1 MNKTVKKTLSII
13 LAIIMI
19 VATIPMAFAA
29 EEGNV
34 VILYTNDVHC
44 AINDYPALAAYR
56 AELIEQGNTV
66 ITVDAGDAIQG
77 EIIGTFTQGEIIVE
91 LMNLTGYDYAV
102 PGNHEFDYGMET
114 FLELAQYSADYKY
127 ISSNLCDLRSHE
139 PVFEPY
145 YIEDISEDMQIAF
158 VGISTP
164 ETFTK
169 STPEYFKDE
178 NGNIVY
184 GFPTIHMQDDALC
197 ANVQESVDNAIAEG
211 ADIVVAVGHLGIEGV
226 TEGWRSTDVIA
237 HTTGIDYFIDSHSHQ
252 TINGEVY
259 KNKHGEDVI
268 LTSSGTKFDNFGE
281 ITLSHDGSVSFELI
295 DPDTI
300 QIENMSDSAKS
311 AYDDVKDLVDTYNAE
326 ISYLY
331 DPIGTSE
338 TKLVAYEEDGQWLVR
353 KSETNAGDFVTDAYR
368 VMTGADVAICNG
380 GGVRAEIEIGSV
392 ARINLMNMNPWNNSM
407 CIIEVTGQQ
416 LIDVLEHG
424 MRSYP
429 EYSGGFL
436 QVSGVTFELEA
447 WNESPVITDIYG
459 NFMEID
465 ETMERRVTNV
475 KVAGEPIDL
484 QKTYTLAGSEYV
496 LTQGGDGMT
505 MLDGAK
511 IVEAEGLLCDSEM
524 LIEYFNDILG
534 GNITAE
540 QYGNPNGDGR
550 IKIIDV
556 DPEIP
561 VDPTPDVPDEPT
573 DTDCDHLC
581 HKDGIL
587 GFFWK
592 IISFFQRLFGIE
604 QYCDCGV
611 LHYDAPVF
619 G

>member
-1 MNKTVKKTLSII
+1 MKKFLSIM
-13 LAIIMI
+13 LAILMI
-19 VATIPMAFAA
+19 VTTVPFVLAA
-29 EEGNV
+29 EEGDV

-44 AINDYPALAAYR
+44 AYANYPVLAAYR

-77 EIIGTFTQGEIIVE
+77 GLIGAITQGEAIVK
-91 LMNLTGYDYAV
+91 LMSLAGYDYAV
-102 PGNHEFDYGMET
+102 PGNHEFDYGMDV
-114 FLELAQYSADYKY
+114 FLNLAQKDADYKY
-127 ISSNLCDLRSHE
+127 ISSNFCDLRTLES
-139 PVFEPY
+139 VFEPY

-164 ETFTK
+164 ETITK

-178 NGNIVY
+178 NGIFVY
-184 GFPTIHMQDDALC
+184 GFPTYDMQDDVLC
-197 ANVQESVDNAIAEG
+197 ENIQESVDNAIADG

-259 KNKHGEDVI
+259 KNKDGEDVI
-268 LTSSGTKFDNFGE
+268 LTSSGTMFENFGE
-281 ITLSHDGSVSFELI
+281 ITISPDGSVSFDLI

-300 QIENMSDSAKS
+300 QVENMSDSAKE
-311 AYDDVKDLVDTYNAE
+311 AYDTVKYLVDTCDMDV
-326 ISYLY
+326 SFLY

-338 TKLVAYEEDGQWLVR
+338 TKLVAYEDDGQWLVR
-353 KSETNAGDFVTDAYR
+353 RSETNAGDFVTDAYR
-368 VMTGADVAICNG
+368 IMTGADVAICNG

-392 ARINLMNMNPWNNSM
+392 ARSDLMNMNPWNNQM

-436 QVSGVTFELEA
+436 QVSGVTFDLEA
-447 WNESPVITDIYG
+447 WKESPVITDIYG
-459 NFMEID
+459 NFRGID

-484 QKTYTLAGSEYV
+484 QQTYTLAGSEYV

-505 MLDGAK
+505 MLEGAK
-511 IVEAEGLLCDSEM
+511 IVKNEGILCDSQL
-524 LIEYFNDILG
+524 LIKYFTDILG

-550 IKIIDV
+550 ITIIDV
-556 DPEIP
+556 EPEIP
-561 VDPTPDVPDEPT
+561 DEPADDTTDNDDNTPDND
-573 DTDCDHLC
+573 
-581 HKDGIL
+581 DGENTN
-587 GFFWK
+587 FFRN
-592 IISFFQRLFGIE
+592 IINMIIDFFNRIIRFFTGLFK
-604 QYCDCGV
+604 
-611 LHYDAPVF
+611 
-619 G
+619 

>member
-1 MNKTVKKTLSII
+1 MKKTLKKTLSII
-13 LAIIMI
+13 LTLLMI
-19 VATIPMAFAA
+19 VTTVPFAFAA

-44 AINDYPALAAYR
+44 AYANYPVLAAYR

-77 EIIGTFTQGEIIVE
+77 EIIGTLTEGEVIVNMMS
-91 LMNLTGYDYAV
+91 LAGYDYAV
-102 PGNHEFDYGMET
+102 PGNHEFDYGMEK
-114 FLELAQYSADYKY
+114 FLQHAQNRADYKY
-127 ISSNLCDLRSHE
+127 ISSNFYDLCSLE

-164 ETFTK
+164 ETITK

-178 NGNIVY
+178 GGNIVY
-184 GFPTIHMQDDALC
+184 GFPTYDMQDDVLC
-197 ANVQESVDNAIAEG
+197 ENIQESVDNAIADG

-259 KNKHGEDVI
+259 TNKDGKDVI
-268 LTSSGTKFDNFGE
+268 LTSSGTKFENFGE
-281 ITLSHDGSVSFELI
+281 ITLSPDGSVSFNLI

-300 QIENMSDSAKS
+300 QVENMSDSAKE
-311 AYDDVKDLVDTYNAE
+311 AYDTVKYLVDTCDWE
-326 ISYLY
+326 VSFLY

-353 KSETNAGDFVTDAYR
+353 RSETNAGDFVTDAYR
-368 VMTGADVAICNG
+368 IMTGADIAICNG
-380 GGVRAEIEIGSV
+380 GGVRGEIEIGSV
-392 ARINLMNMNPWNNSM
+392 SRSDLMNMNPWNNTM

-416 LIDVLEHG
+416 FIDVLEHG

-436 QVSGVTFELEA
+436 QVSGVTFDLEA
-447 WNESPVITDIYG
+447 WKKSPVITDIYG
-459 NFMEID
+459 NFMGID

-484 QKTYTLAGSEYV
+484 QKTYTLAGSRYM
-496 LTQGGDGMT
+496 LMQGGDGMT
-505 MLDGAK
+505 MLEGVN
-511 IVEAEGLLCDSEM
+511 IVKQEGILCDSQL
-524 LIEYFNDILG
+524 LIKYFTDILG
-534 GNITAE
+534 GNITSA

-556 DPEIP
+556 EPEIP
-561 VDPTPDVPDEPT
+561 DEPADDT
-573 DTDCDHLC
+573 TDSDDGEDTD
-581 HKDGIL
+581 
-587 GFFWK
+587 FFRNIINMIIDFFNR
-592 IISFFQRLFGIE
+592 IISFFTGLFK
-604 QYCDCGV
+604 
-611 LHYDAPVF
+611 
-619 G
+619 

>member
-1 MNKTVKKTLSII
+1 MKKTLKKTLSII
-13 LAIIMI
+13 LTLIMI
-19 VATIPMAFAA
+19 VSAISFAFAA
-29 EEGNV
+29 EEGDV

-44 AINDYPALAAYR
+44 AYANYPILAAYR

-77 EIIGTFTQGEIIVE
+77 GLIGTITQGEAIVNMMS
-91 LMNLTGYDYAV
+91 LAGYDYAV
-102 PGNHEFDYGMET
+102 PGNHEFDYGMEK
-114 FLELAQYSADYKY
+114 FLQYAQNRADYKY
-127 ISSNLCDLRSHE
+127 ISSNFYDLCSLE

-164 ETFTK
+164 ETITK

-178 NGNIVY
+178 GGNIVY
-184 GFPTIHMQDDALC
+184 GFPTYDMQDDVLC
-197 ANVQESVDNAIAEG
+197 ENIQESVDNAIADG

-259 KNKHGEDVI
+259 KNKDGEDVI
-268 LTSSGTKFDNFGE
+268 LTSSGTKFENFGE
-281 ITLSHDGSVSFELI
+281 ITLSPDGSVSFDLI
-295 DPDTI
+295 DPDSI
-300 QIENMSDSAKS
+300 QVENMSDSAKE
-311 AYDDVKDLVDTYNAE
+311 AYDTVKNLVDTCDWE
-326 ISYLY
+326 VSFLY

-353 KSETNAGDFVTDAYR
+353 RAETNAGDFVTDAYR
-368 VMTGADVAICNG
+368 IMTGADVAICNG

-392 ARINLMNMNPWNNSM
+392 SRSDLMNMNPWNNTM

-447 WNESPVITDIYG
+447 WKESPVITDIYG
-459 NFMEID
+459 NFMGID

-484 QKTYTLAGSEYV
+484 QNTYTLAGSRYV
-496 LTQGGDGMT
+496 LMQGGDGMT
-505 MLDGAK
+505 MLEGANVVK
-511 IVEAEGLLCDSEM
+511 QEGILCDSQL
-524 LIEYFNDILG
+524 LIKYFTDILG

-550 IKIIDV
+550 IIIIDAE
-556 DPEIP
+556 PEIP
-561 VDPTPDVPDEPT
+561 DEPAD
-573 DTDCDHLC
+573 DTNDNDND
-581 HKDGIL
+581 DGENID
-587 GFFWK
+587 FFRN
-592 IISFFQRLFGIE
+592 IINMIIDFFMRIINFFTGLFK
-604 QYCDCGV
+604 
-611 LHYDAPVF
+611 
-619 G
+619 